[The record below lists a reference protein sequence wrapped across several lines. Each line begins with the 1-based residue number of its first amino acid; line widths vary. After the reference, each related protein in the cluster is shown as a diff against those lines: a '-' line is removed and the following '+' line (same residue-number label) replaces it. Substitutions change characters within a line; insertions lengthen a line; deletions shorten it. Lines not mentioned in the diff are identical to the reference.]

1 MQNIREV
8 VERAYNSDEG
18 IAIGMQWYERCEK
31 EFRDIEEFKRLAE
44 IGRAFEKALK
54 EEYGFINFT
63 RYAGAVP
70 EKWEMKES
78 EYNDVLDWAKASN
91 KNNAI

>member
-1 MQNIREV
+1 MEAKLIRRVIEKYIPKTLFKGKCENYELLHVKREV
-8 VERAYNSDEG
+8 DEL
-18 IAIGMQWYERCEK
+18 E
-31 EFRDIEEFKRLAE
+31 RLAE

-78 EYNDVLDWAKASN
+78 EYNDVLEWAKASN